1 MVGQVAS
8 RAQTENLSNGRLTV
22 ATDRNRSVSCPDC
35 KSDSPRHSPEFVVC
49 WLAKRAGD
57 VTCVRTPT
65 PGTSAPTLQHPASRA
80 PSTQTTTPP
89 HHRDDR
95 ESLSSVPNWRV
106 LNCRQASPPG
116 ACQGSAAT
124 ATNVARLPS
133 IFRGKPWAG
142 CLTPPTVL
150 PQRNQQ

>member
-1 MVGQVAS
+1 MAAS
-8 RAQTENLSNGRLTV
+8 LLLHTV
-22 ATDRNRSVSCPDC
+22 TDRCPVLTANLTAHATPL
-35 KSDSPRHSPEFVVC
+35 SSVVC
-49 WLAKRAGD
+49 WLAKREGG
-57 VTCVRTPT
+57 VTGVRTPT

-80 PSTQTTTPP
+80 PSTQMTTPP
-89 HHRDDR
+89 HHREDR
-95 ESLSSVPNWRV
+95 ESLSSLPNWRV

-150 PQRNQQ
+150 PQRS